1 MAPPEGA
8 EAVPATTVVV
18 ELLKALK
25 EFKSSPTDI
34 LRPPTFDWNST
45 DPYED
50 FRLFIKGMNSWFTLN
65 ALPDEDGKSTV
76 RLEYLLNFLGPN
88 GRRKHEQW
96 TPRGDS
102 EAERSRKKKSAKE
115 FLEYLHSTMDH
126 PVSQQCRIY
135 QLEEIRIRPGE
146 THDELVERIRN
157 LADRCNFPSEAE
169 KERHVQFRLVRAL
182 NDADLVRKLLMLK
195 LDAPTSEMLSICQTH
210 SALDTGLTEM
220 GLREKKVNAVQKTA
234 GRRRQQPPK
243 GQCGNCTK
251 KHPSGRDN
259 CPVRDATCHGC
270 GNKGHWKTKCRK
282 SQKADKGQT
291 SRRPQHPKKP
301 KGRRTDE
308 IDVDQDEITVA

>member
-1 MAPPEGA
+1 MNLSRGYG
-8 EAVPATTVVV
+8 T
-18 ELLKALK
+18 L
-25 EFKSSPTDI
+25 PTDE
-34 LRPPTFDWNST
+34 TF
-45 DPYED
+45 
-50 FRLFIKGMNSWFTLN
+50 
-65 ALPDEDGKSTV
+65 
-76 RLEYLLNFLGPN
+76 
-88 GRRKHEQW
+88 
-96 TPRGDS
+96 
-102 EAERSRKKKSAKE
+102 
-115 FLEYLHSTMDH
+115 
-126 PVSQQCRIY
+126 
-135 QLEEIRIRPGE
+135 
-146 THDELVERIRN
+146 
-157 LADRCNFPSEAE
+157 LAIAE

-251 KHPSGRDN
+251 KHPSGWDN
-259 CPVRDATCHGC
+259 CPARDATCHGC

-301 KGRRTDE
+301 NTLQELWYFVRLA
-308 IDVDQDEITVA
+308 IDLSKLLAYLTLESMGK

>member
-8 EAVPATTVVV
+8 EADPATTVVA

-65 ALPDEDGKSTV
+65 ALPDEDGESTI

-88 GRRKHEQW
+88 ARRKHEQW

-102 EAERSRKKKSAKE
+102 DAERSRKKKSAKE

-126 PVSQQCRIY
+126 PVSQRCRIY

-157 LADRCNFPSEAE
+157 LADRCNFPSDAE

-220 GLREKKVNAVQKTA
+220 GLRKLTPYRRLLEDDVNNHPKDSVAIAPRSTPQDGTTALQEMPHVMDAETRDTGKPNAVN
-234 GRRRQQPPK
+234 RRRQIKARHLGDLTTPRSPRE
-243 GQCGNCTK
+243 GGPMRLMST
-251 KHPSGRDN
+251 R
-259 CPVRDATCHGC
+259 T
-270 GNKGHWKTKCRK
+270 K
-282 SQKADKGQT
+282 SQLPD
-291 SRRPQHPKKP
+291 
-301 KGRRTDE
+301 
-308 IDVDQDEITVA
+308 